1 MKITDIR
8 ALSLSRQHEPEREW
22 ASSTFLVRKADCSII
37 IIDTDEGI
45 SGIGEA
51 SAYGVPPAIKE
62 KTAGIKA
69 RFVGEDPADALQA
82 LTEATQRPGGHGD
95 ESVALAGIDCA
106 LWDLKGKIAGKRVCD
121 LLAQGRQ
128 ALDRVRLYAS
138 AGVSYDWD
146 NNPESVVDEAVQLAD
161 EGFTALKM
169 RVGTEWSWSGVTP
182 QRFIELIRKVHA
194 AVGDRMELMVDGN
207 CRLQEA
213 EALAIGEAMDEMAF
227 TWFEEPIDKNN
238 IDGYVRLNAALN
250 LPVTGGEMLLTLEQ
264 IQPYLDKQAYSI
276 VQVDAGMAGLS
287 ETWRVAMKA
296 HEQGVRHCP
305 HSWHNG
311 LMAMAHAHMV
321 AALPAPAVVE
331 LNMVQGPLQ
340 WEILREKPRI
350 EDGHLVIPEAPGF
363 GVELADDLEERF
375 PFIEGSWAESVSR

>member
-22 ASSTFLVRKADCSII
+22 ASATFHVRKADCSIVI
-37 IIDTDEGI
+37 VDTDEGI

-51 SAYGVPPAIKE
+51 SAYGVPPVIKERIAAIKP
-62 KTAGIKA
+62 
-69 RFVGEDPADALQA
+69 RLVGKDPTVALEEVASSA
-82 LTEATQRPGGHGD
+82 LSGTRDEAVP
-95 ESVALAGIDCA
+95 LAGIDCA
-106 LWDLKGKIAGKRVCD
+106 LWDLKGKMADRKVCD
-121 LLAQGRQ
+121 LLSDGRQ
-128 ALDRVRLYAS
+128 PLDRVRLYAS

-146 NNPESVVDEAVQLAD
+146 NHPESVVDEAVRLAD
-161 EGFTALKM
+161 DGFTAFKM

-194 AVGDRMELMVDGN
+194 AVGHRMELMVDGN
-207 CRLQEA
+207 CRLQEV
-213 EALAIGEAMDEMAF
+213 EALAIGEAMDEMDFA
-227 TWFEEPIDKNN
+227 WFEEPIDPKN
-238 IDGYVRLNAALN
+238 IDGYARLNTTLN
-250 LPVTGGEMLLTLEQ
+250 LPVTGGESLLTLDQ
-264 IQPYLDKQAYSI
+264 IQPYLDREAYSI

-287 ETWRVAMKA
+287 ETWRIAMGA
-296 HEQGVRHCP
+296 HEYGVRHFP

-311 LMAMAHAHMV
+311 LMAMAHVHMV

-331 LNMVQGPLQ
+331 LNAVQGPLQ

-350 EDGHLVIPEAPGF
+350 EDGHLVLPDAPGF

-375 PFIEGSWAESVSR
+375 PYIEGSWAEMVER